1 MEYNRA
7 AMLLK
12 FIEQSTTLA
21 TEVYKRLFINHCV
34 FCLEPNKETICLD
47 CLQALPLL
55 TTQCPCCAEPNVHG
69 QLCGHCLKHPPAF
82 DVVFC
87 PYILMEPIS
96 IVITQFKRHAAQ
108 KNIHLLIHSLST
120 LLDDHHFD
128 YIIPL
133 PYHWHRL
140 IRRGHNPVRTI
151 CKQLAR
157 ETNFPLMDGLKRIR
171 SQHSQKGLNRRQR
184 LSNLSRAFVV
194 RPHLSQ
200 SIFAGKNLLLVD
212 DVLTTGATCNSAAL
226 TLKKAGAKSVCV
238 ACLARTPPHI

>member
-1 MEYNRA
+1 
-7 AMLLK
+7 
-12 FIEQSTTLA
+12 
-21 TEVYKRLFINHCV
+21 
-34 FCLEPNKETICLD
+34 
-47 CLQALPLL
+47 
-55 TTQCPCCAEPNVHG
+55 
-69 QLCGHCLKHPPAF
+69 
-82 DVVFC
+82 
-87 PYILMEPIS
+87 MEPIS

-108 KNIHLLIHSLST
+108 KNIHLLIHSLSN
-120 LLDDHHFD
+120 LLDEHHFD

-140 IRRGHNPVRTI
+140 IHRGHNPVRTI

-184 LSNLSRAFVV
+184 LSNLSCAFVV
-194 RPHLSQ
+194 HPHLNQ
-200 SIFAGKNLLLVD
+200 SIFVGKNLLLVD

-226 TLKKAGAKSVCV
+226 TLKTAGAKSVCV